1 MCSYTPLSRHHF
13 CMSGSFTTEFARIS
27 NVVCGNRTVDPYAL
41 SFFFSLPLPPSP
53 SPLPARTTTDNPRAG
68 APNAGAVVP
77 ARRRDAART
86 SAHRGRIVPA
96 HDDDDDDEDDDDL
109 AVVIAPRI
117 VVCNAIA
124 RRMYARAR
132 VTSSLL
138 WTRKPSRSRDSCTNR
153 DSRRRVTRTRDPGAG
168 CLDFEIDR
176 SRSISID
183 IDRSRGSDGV

>member
-1 MCSYTPLSRHHF
+1 
-13 CMSGSFTTEFARIS
+13 MSGSFTTEFARIS

-96 HDDDDDDEDDDDL
+96 HDDDDDDEGDGDDL

-117 VVCNAIA
+117 VVCSAIA
-124 RRMYARAR
+124 RRMYARASDVVVDDGR
-132 VTSSLL
+132 A
-138 WTRKPSRSRDSCTNR
+138 KPSGSRQGLVHQS
-153 DSRRRVTRTRDPGAG
+153 
-168 CLDFEIDR
+168 
-176 SRSISID
+176 
-183 IDRSRGSDGV
+183 